1 MSSKLHHILLA
12 LCYAF
17 AWLLP
22 LAHECEVEKERAE
35 HRLCIVEYGYEEVAG
50 AANIHRKCQHQHH
63 DDGHCAICQSGQA
76 AMNGVFLAQKAVIA
90 ASPIISS
97 AAPERRIYPICQSH
111 RHIIQPRAP

>member
-1 MSSKLHHILLA
+1 MPSRIHHSLLA
-12 LCYAF
+12 LCYVL
-17 AWLLP
+17 AWFLP
-22 LAHECEVEKERAE
+22 LAHEHDVARERAE
-35 HRLCIVEYGYEEVAG
+35 HRLCIAEYSHDGEAD

-76 AMNGVFLAQKAVIA
+76 ARNGVFLAQKAVIA